1 VAADV
6 ADQREAPRA
15 VEAKDADDDSV
26 GRVQDPDI
34 IQILFQKA
42 RLGKHKEVT
51 NILSCFVRG
60 KLFPVDVR
68 EPSTGNTVTI
78 VGAANGH
85 KLVCKASLRLGA
97 DINAQNRLGNT
108 PLHSA
113 LDFGYDEL
121 AGYLVSKGADR
132 LLRNAAGHVPGEKI
146 RPKELPPASSTPISK
161 TYVAQLDP
169 LGLCVNPTQ
178 QLLPSKRGERP
189 LPGWSIQ
196 DARDES
202 IRFKRRAS
210 QSPSARIA

>member
-1 VAADV
+1 
-6 ADQREAPRA
+6 
-15 VEAKDADDDSV
+15 
-26 GRVQDPDI
+26 VQDPDI
-34 IQILFQKA
+34 LQILFQKA

-51 NILSCFVRG
+51 NIFSCFVRG

-68 EPSTGNTVTI
+68 DSEPSTGNTVTI

-85 KLVCKASLRLGA
+85 KLVCKASRSTSLRLGA

-113 LDFGYDEL
+113 LDFGCDEL

-169 LGLCVNPTQ
+169 LGLCVNPT
-178 QLLPSKRGERP
+178 
-189 LPGWSIQ
+189 
-196 DARDES
+196 
-202 IRFKRRAS
+202 
-210 QSPSARIA
+210 